1 MTIDSTA
8 MTPPGSHRAT
18 VSEEVAEDSA
28 RLLAVLGRRLAEIG
42 IKASLT
48 TFHTVILRGEA
59 YHPPSR
65 LEPELDVFWREERRT
80 GIALRVRLTSQ
91 NGRNFYCWGVSWA
104 SSHPASD
111 PVGAVQIIADLVEA
125 A

>member
-1 MTIDSTA
+1 MTRDSTA
-8 MTPPGSHRAT
+8 ANPHATGPRRT

-28 RLLAVLGRRLAEIG
+28 RLLAVLGRCLAEIG

-48 TFHTVILRGEA
+48 TFHRNF
-59 YHPPSR
+59 YPPSR

-80 GIALRVRLTSQ
+80 GIALRVRVTEQ
-91 NGRNFYCWGVSWA
+91 DGRSFYCWGVSWA

-111 PVGAVQIIADLVEA
+111 PIGAVQVIADVVDA